1 MTTYKAKRPKNK
13 SKKQRL
19 LEHRYR
25 CAYNYLFEQL
35 PKWKKNLM
43 IEEPNSESRM
53 VKEQAAE
60 FTHEVAKLAESNRKI
75 PDMSND

>member
-1 MTTYKAKRPKNK
+1 MTAYKAKRPKNK

-19 LEHRYR
+19 LAHRYK

-35 PKWKKNLM
+35 PNWKKTTI
-43 IEEPNSESRM
+43 IEEAGNEDRM
-53 VKEQAAE
+53 TKE
-60 FTHEVAKLAESNRKI
+60 FTHEVAKLAESNREI